1 MTMKKSIVITVMIV
15 VACALIFSGSAQA
28 KEAPK
33 EILIGCCAPMTG
45 LHAGFGEGNV
55 WGEKAAVEDI
65 NKQGGIYIKEY
76 GRKLPVK
83 LIVLDNESDPT
94 KAMSLEESLVTRDK
108 VHFLA
113 PPNQPIPLQIPSA
126 TIAERY
132 KVARVSGGTPMEPWL
147 AVRNEASP
155 PWEHSWTYT
164 FAIVAPAPKGSIWD
178 RPGYTIKDTWEGM
191 INLFGPK
198 TNKKA
203 GVFASDEPDG
213 RGWYSLFP
221 PMLEGWGYAVAGI
234 KRNLGLFPV
243 DTTDFSSI
251 IREWMD
257 NNVEIVWGNCPG
269 PLFGAMW
276 RQARAMGFQP
286 KIVYV
291 GRAALYYEDIS
302 AWGGDL
308 PWGIGTEIWWSPS
321 FDPKACPG
329 IGGTTPMSLY
339 ERWVKDTGRP
349 LNPGIGWGYNG
360 IQILADAI
368 ERAGSLD
375 SEKVKKALS
384 ETDMKTISSPRVQ
397 FDENHSARM
406 PLVFGQWF
414 KTDKPWVWEC
424 PIVYSK
430 HDFVKAT
437 TEPLFPV
444 PYK

>member
-1 MTMKKSIVITVMIV
+1 MKKSMVISLMIV
-15 VACALIFSGSAQA
+15 VGCALLFSGYAQA
-28 KEAPK
+28 AKAPK
-33 EILIGCCAPMTG
+33 EIRIGCCAPLTG

-55 WGEKAAVEDI
+55 YGEKAAVEDI
-65 NKQGGIYIKEY
+65 NKQGGIYVKEY
-76 GRKLPVK
+76 GKKLPVK
-83 LIVLDNESDPT
+83 LIVLDNESDAT

-108 VHFLA
+108 VHFLS

-132 KVARVSGGTPMEPWL
+132 KIPRVSGGTPMEPWL

-155 PWEHSWTYT
+155 SWEHSWTYT
-164 FAIVAPAPKGSIWD
+164 FAIAAPAPKGSIWAK
-178 RPGYTIKDTWEGM
+178 PGYSIKDTWKDM
-191 INLFGPK
+191 IDLFGPK
-198 TNKKA
+198 TNKKV

-213 RGWYSLFP
+213 RGWYAAFP
-221 PMLEGWGYAVAGI
+221 PMLQGWGYDVVGI
-234 KRNLGLFPV
+234 ERNVGLFPV
-243 DTTDFSSI
+243 ETTDFSSI
-251 IREWMD
+251 IREWM
-257 NNVEIVWGNCPG
+257 NNDVEIVWGNCPG

-276 RQARAMGFQP
+276 RQARPMGFQP

-308 PWGIGTEIWWSPS
+308 PWGVGTEIWWAPS
-321 FDPKACPG
+321 YGDCPG

-339 ERWVKDTGRP
+339 KRWVEDTGRP

-375 SEKVKKALS
+375 AEKVNRALGK
-384 ETDMKTISSPRVQ
+384 TDMPTIASPRVK

-406 PLVFGQWF
+406 PIVFGQWQ

-424 PIVYSK
+424 PVVYST
-430 HDFVKAT
+430 HDFIKAT
-437 TEPLFPV
+437 AKPIFPV